1 MVDINKEL
9 LHAGYR
15 LHLVFDEMVQDIRKD
30 PDNWIMIIE
39 KNIDQISSLISEY
52 HKIAATITTN
62 TRKNGLPVHLKS
74 ASDDTL
80 KVMDGFNDEILT
92 FDNFVDNSD
101 HIKAFTKFFR
111 AVNYTNEL
119 LLELKLQSK

>member
-1 MVDINKEL
+1 MNKDL

-39 KNIDQISSLISEY
+39 KNIDQISSLISTY

-62 TRKNGLPVHLKS
+62 TRKNGLPAHLKS

-92 FDNFVDNSD
+92 FDNFVDNSNY
-101 HIKAFTKFFR
+101 IKAFNKFFR

>member
-1 MVDINKEL
+1 MVDMNKEL

-39 KNIDQISSLISEY
+39 KNIDQISSLISAY

-62 TRKNGLPVHLKS
+62 TRKNGLPAHLKY

-119 LLELKLQSK
+119 LLELKLQNK

>member
-1 MVDINKEL
+1 MNKKL

-39 KNIDQISSLISEY
+39 KNIDQISSLISAY

-62 TRKNGLPVHLKS
+62 TRKNGLPAHLKS

>member
-1 MVDINKEL
+1 MVDMNREL

-39 KNIDQISSLISEY
+39 KNIDQISSLISAY

-62 TRKNGLPVHLKS
+62 TRKNGLPAHLKF

-119 LLELKLQSK
+119 LLELKLQNK

>member
-1 MVDINKEL
+1 MVDMNKEL

-39 KNIDQISSLISEY
+39 KNIDQISLLISAY

-62 TRKNGLPVHLKS
+62 TRKNGLPAHLKS

>member
-92 FDNFVDNSD
+92 FDNFVENSD

-119 LLELKLQSK
+119 LLELKLQNK

>member
-1 MVDINKEL
+1 MNKEL
-9 LHAGYR
+9 LHAGYQ
-15 LHLVFDEMVQDIRKD
+15 LHLVFDEMIQEIRKD
-30 PDNWIMIIE
+30 SDNWIMIIE
-39 KNIDQISSLISEY
+39 KNIDQISSLISAY

-119 LLELKLQSK
+119 LLELKLQNK

>member
-1 MVDINKEL
+1 MNREL

-30 PDNWIMIIE
+30 SDNWIMIIE
-39 KNIDQISSLISEY
+39 KNIDQISSLISAY

-119 LLELKLQSK
+119 LLELKLQNK

>member
-1 MVDINKEL
+1 MVDMNKEL
-9 LHAGYR
+9 LHAGYQ
-15 LHLVFDEMVQDIRKD
+15 LQLVFDEMVQEIRKD
-30 PDNWIMIIE
+30 SDNWIMIIE
-39 KNIDQISSLISEY
+39 KNIDQISSLISAY

-119 LLELKLQSK
+119 LLELKLQNK

>member
-1 MVDINKEL
+1 MVDMNKEL
-9 LHAGYR
+9 LHAGYQ
-15 LHLVFDEMVQDIRKD
+15 LHLVFDETVQDIRKD

-39 KNIDQISSLISEY
+39 KNIDQISSLISAY

-62 TRKNGLPVHLKS
+62 TRKNGLPAHLKS

-101 HIKAFTKFFR
+101 HIKAFTKFFG

>member
-74 ASDDTL
+74 ALDDTL

-92 FDNFVDNSD
+92 FDNFVENSD

-119 LLELKLQSK
+119 LLELKLQNK

>member
-1 MVDINKEL
+1 MVDMNKEL

-30 PDNWIMIIE
+30 PDNWIMTIE
-39 KNIDQISSLISEY
+39 KNIDQIFSLISAY

-62 TRKNGLPVHLKS
+62 TRKNGLPAHLKS

-80 KVMDGFNDEILT
+80 KVMDTFNDEILN
-92 FDNFVDNSD
+92 FDNFANSSE
-101 HIKAFTKFFR
+101 HIKAVTRFFG
-111 AVNYTNEL
+111 AANYTNEL
-119 LLELKLQSK
+119 LSLIHI

>member
-1 MVDINKEL
+1 MVDMNKEL
-9 LHAGYR
+9 LHAGYQ
-15 LHLVFDEMVQDIRKD
+15 LYLGFDEMIQEIRKD
-30 PDNWIMIIE
+30 SDNWIMIIE
-39 KNIDQISSLISEY
+39 KNIDQISSLISAY

-119 LLELKLQSK
+119 LLELKLQNK

>member
-1 MVDINKEL
+1 MVDMNKEL
-9 LHAGYR
+9 LHAGYQ
-15 LHLVFDEMVQDIRKD
+15 LHLVFDEMIQEIRKD
-30 PDNWIMIIE
+30 SDNWIMIIE

-119 LLELKLQSK
+119 LLELKLQNK

>member
-1 MVDINKEL
+1 MNKEL

-30 PDNWIMIIE
+30 SDNWIMIIE
-39 KNIDQISSLISEY
+39 KNIDQISSLISAY

-119 LLELKLQSK
+119 LLELKLQNK

>member
-1 MVDINKEL
+1 MNKEL
-9 LHAGYR
+9 LHAGYQ
-15 LHLVFDEMVQDIRKD
+15 LHLVFDEMVQEIRKD
-30 PDNWIMIIE
+30 SDNWIMIIE
-39 KNIDQISSLISEY
+39 KNIDQISSLISAY

-119 LLELKLQSK
+119 LLELKLQHK

>member
-1 MVDINKEL
+1 MVDMNREL

-15 LHLVFDEMVQDIRKD
+15 LYLVFDEMVQDIRKD

-39 KNIDQISSLISEY
+39 KNIDQISSLISAY

-62 TRKNGLPVHLKS
+62 TRKNGLPAHLKS

-119 LLELKLQSK
+119 LLELKLQNK

>member
-1 MVDINKEL
+1 MVDMNREL

-30 PDNWIMIIE
+30 SDNWIMIIE
-39 KNIDQISSLISEY
+39 KNIDQISSLISAY

-62 TRKNGLPVHLKS
+62 TRKNGLPAHLKS

-119 LLELKLQSK
+119 LLELKLQNK

>member
-1 MVDINKEL
+1 MVDMNKEL

-119 LLELKLQSK
+119 LLELKLQNK

>member
-1 MVDINKEL
+1 MVDMNKEL
-9 LHAGYR
+9 LHAGYQ
-15 LHLVFDEMVQDIRKD
+15 LHLVFDEMIQEIRKD
-30 PDNWIMIIE
+30 SDNWIMIIE
-39 KNIDQISSLISEY
+39 KNIDQISSLISAY

-119 LLELKLQSK
+119 LLELKLQNK

>member
-1 MVDINKEL
+1 MNKKL
-9 LHAGYR
+9 LHAGYQ
-15 LHLVFDEMVQDIRKD
+15 LHLVFDEMVQEIRKD
-30 PDNWIMIIE
+30 SDNWIMIIE
-39 KNIDQISSLISEY
+39 KNIDQISSLISAY

-119 LLELKLQSK
+119 LLELKLQNK

>member
-1 MVDINKEL
+1 MNKEL

-39 KNIDQISSLISEY
+39 KNIDQISSLISAY

-62 TRKNGLPVHLKS
+62 KRKNGLPAHLKS

-119 LLELKLQSK
+119 LLELKLQNK

>member
-1 MVDINKEL
+1 MVDMNREL

-15 LHLVFDEMVQDIRKD
+15 LHLVFDEMVQEIRKD
-30 PDNWIMIIE
+30 SDNWIMIIE
-39 KNIDQISSLISEY
+39 KNIDQISSLISAY

-62 TRKNGLPVHLKS
+62 TRKNGLPAHLKS

-119 LLELKLQSK
+119 LLELKLQNK

>member
-1 MVDINKEL
+1 MNKEL

-39 KNIDQISSLISEY
+39 KNIDQISSLISAY

-62 TRKNGLPVHLKS
+62 TRKNGLPAHLKS

-101 HIKAFTKFFR
+101 HIKAFIKFFR

-119 LLELKLQSK
+119 LLELKLQNK

>member
-1 MVDINKEL
+1 MNKEL
-9 LHAGYR
+9 LHAGYQ
-15 LHLVFDEMVQDIRKD
+15 LHLVFDEMVQEIRKD
-30 PDNWIMIIE
+30 SDNWIMIIE
-39 KNIDQISSLISEY
+39 KNIDQISSLISAY

>member
-1 MVDINKEL
+1 MNKEL
-9 LHAGYR
+9 LHAGYQ
-15 LHLVFDEMVQDIRKD
+15 LHLVFDEMVQEIRKD
-30 PDNWIMIIE
+30 SDNWIMIIE
-39 KNIDQISSLISEY
+39 KNIDQISSLISAY

-80 KVMDGFNDEILT
+80 KVMDGFNNEILT

-119 LLELKLQSK
+119 LLELKLQNK

>member
-1 MVDINKEL
+1 MVDMNREL

-15 LHLVFDEMVQDIRKD
+15 LHLVFGDMVQDIRKD

-39 KNIDQISSLISEY
+39 KNIDQISSLISAY

-62 TRKNGLPVHLKS
+62 TRKNGLPAHLKS

-119 LLELKLQSK
+119 LLELKLQNK

>member
-1 MVDINKEL
+1 MNREL

-39 KNIDQISSLISEY
+39 KNIDQISSLISAY

-62 TRKNGLPVHLKS
+62 TRKNGLPAHLKF

-119 LLELKLQSK
+119 LLELKLQNK

>member
-1 MVDINKEL
+1 MVDMNREL

-15 LHLVFDEMVQDIRKD
+15 LYLVFDEMVQDIRKD

-39 KNIDQISSLISEY
+39 KNIDQISSLISAY

-62 TRKNGLPVHLKS
+62 TRKNGLPAHLKF

-119 LLELKLQSK
+119 LLELKLQNK

>member
-1 MVDINKEL
+1 MNKEL

-39 KNIDQISSLISEY
+39 KNIDQISSLISAY

-62 TRKNGLPVHLKS
+62 TRKNGLPAHLKS

>member
-1 MVDINKEL
+1 MNKEL

-39 KNIDQISSLISEY
+39 KNIDQIPSLISAY

-62 TRKNGLPVHLKS
+62 TRKNGLPAHLKS

-119 LLELKLQSK
+119 LLELKLQNK

>member
-1 MVDINKEL
+1 MNKEL
-9 LHAGYR
+9 LHAGYQ

-39 KNIDQISSLISEY
+39 KNIDQISSLISAY

-62 TRKNGLPVHLKS
+62 TRKNGLPAHLKS

-119 LLELKLQSK
+119 LLELKLQNK

>member
-1 MVDINKEL
+1 MNKEL

-30 PDNWIMIIE
+30 SDNWIMIIE
-39 KNIDQISSLISEY
+39 KNIDQISSLISAY

-62 TRKNGLPVHLKS
+62 TRKNGLPAHLKS

-119 LLELKLQSK
+119 LLELKLQNK

>member
-1 MVDINKEL
+1 MVDMNKEL

-15 LHLVFDEMVQDIRKD
+15 LHLVFDEMIQEIRKD
-30 PDNWIMIIE
+30 SDNWIMIIE
-39 KNIDQISSLISEY
+39 KNIDQISSLISAY

>member
-1 MVDINKEL
+1 MVDMNKEL

-30 PDNWIMIIE
+30 PDNWIMFIE

-92 FDNFVDNSD
+92 FDNFVENSD

-119 LLELKLQSK
+119 LLELKLQNK

>member
-1 MVDINKEL
+1 MVDMNKKL

-39 KNIDQISSLISEY
+39 KNIDQISSLISAY

-62 TRKNGLPVHLKS
+62 TRKNGLPAHLKS

-101 HIKAFTKFFR
+101 HIKAFIKFFR